1 MAISEYK
8 EVLTASPSRP
18 GVHYRLGRVLLA
30 RTRQGDSHAG
40 DLAEA
45 SKAFEQE
52 LEIDSTNANAAYELA
67 EIYRKAAEFDKA
79 RELFALALKH
89 YPDFEEAQVGMG
101 RVLLSLAKPD
111 LALAHLEKAIVL
123 DPSDE
128 VPYYQLA
135 QAYGALGNAAGRQKA
150 LADFRRL
157 RDQKPKMEIVKDVF
171 SAREV
176 TKQELEPNA
185 VQ

>member
-1 MAISEYK
+1 
-8 EVLTASPSRP
+8 
-18 GVHYRLGRVLLA
+18 LGRVFLA
-30 RTRQGDSHAG
+30 RAGQGDSHAE
-40 DLAEA
+40 DLAAA

-52 LEIDSTNANAAYELA
+52 LQIDPTNANAAYELA
-67 EIYRKAAEFDKA
+67 EMHRKAAEFDKA
-79 RELFALALKH
+79 QELFALALKH
-89 YPDFEEAQVGMG
+89 YPGFEEAQVGMG

-111 LALAHLEKAIVL
+111 LALAHLEKAIAL

-150 LADFRRL
+150 LSEFRRL
-157 RDQKPKMEIVKDVF
+157 RDQKPKVEIVKDAF
-171 SAREV
+171 PAREV